1 MIGEGDLDPSEGQSQ
16 PSVGTLPLT
25 EKDPPEKPK
34 DKDPPPSSSV
44 EGLDTEAHDIDES
57 TTPSSPGGSD
67 KTEETPTSPIRTR
80 ICTEYP
86 PRDTSLRDSFSS
98 FWSGNLGDVSDQSGR
113 RHRWLIRKPKRRH
126 SVELEL
132 LDEKDPRPHKYV
144 LEGDRPLLP
153 RQRFYSSHLDARDIT
168 FQQVTFTLRYI
179 VQQRLQEKQLEE
191 SEKEKRESK
200 KRRQIEVPHDIIIR
214 PRRLIPVEP
223 ILSPFEIEGKKV
235 PGEDPFIPQLPFEK
249 PKVKNKTLEN
259 PLIPKNP
266 SPHKDSTSS
275 ESSVDTGPDSDM
287 AATGATKDLI
297 EALTKTLKNINQS
310 PTIPLPVFK
319 GKKGEDPED
328 HILKVEDYFGLHQID
343 DQQDKIK
350 RVKDTLFET
359 ARKWAQT
366 LNYTEE
372 VVKFD
377 YDPAIEDDKKA
388 SMKYL
393 FLRRFAKEG
402 RTLEAVYSAWG
413 SLTFDPNKDDIEQFI
428 LKVEE
433 LAKKLGYNEDA
444 QVMAVKSVLPRD
456 VYGICMTYKT
466 LKELKTFLIDLFANP
481 KMREAVPGT
490 ASVSGEPGVFS
501 IGQHVESN
509 VVNPTNADVSK
520 IHQDMNALQVR
531 FNKMSSADFRN
542 KSSKP
547 WKPEVTPPKRR
558 GGFNRGRGGRQYENA
573 YKNDRFKNE
582 NEGQSRDI
590 NQRDNAGNFRNRG
603 QGRGRFKSNFRGKG
617 RGRGGFD
624 KSPNVRRPRVAS
636 KTLDKDK
643 MRCHYCNELGHFIR
657 ECSKK
662 TRDEKKAGQ
671 FSGMSMDYYG
681 DDLYTGEDYDDE
693 VFATL
698 NN

>member
-1 MIGEGDLDPSEGQSQ
+1 MPTQSLIGEGDLEPFEGQSQ
-16 PSVGTLPLT
+16 PLVGTLPLT
-25 EKDPPEKPK
+25 EKDPPEKPE
-34 DKDPPPSSSV
+34 DKNPPPGSSV
-44 EGLDTEAHDIDES
+44 EGLDTEAHDKDEFI
-57 TTPSSPGGSD
+57 TPSSPGSSD
-67 KTEETPTSPIRTR
+67 KTEEPLTSPIRTR
-80 ICTEYP
+80 ISTEYS
-86 PRDTSLRDSFSS
+86 PRDTSLRDPFSS
-98 FWSGNLGDVSDQSGR
+98 FWSGKLGDVSDQSGR

-132 LDEKDPRPHKYV
+132 LDEKDPRPYKYV
-144 LEGDRPLLP
+144 LEGDRPLLA

-168 FQQVTFTLRYI
+168 FQQANFTLRYI
-179 VQQRLQEKQLEE
+179 VQQRLQEKQQEE
-191 SEKEKRESK
+191 TEKEKRESK
-200 KRRQIEVPHDIIIR
+200 KRRQIEVPHDIINR

-223 ILSPFEIEGKKV
+223 ILSPFEFEGRKV
-235 PGEDPFIPQLPFEK
+235 PGEGPLIQL
-249 PKVKNKTLEN
+249 
-259 PLIPKNP
+259 PLIPKTP
-266 SPHKDSTSS
+266 RPLRDPTSS
-275 ESSVDTGPDSDM
+275 ESSVDNEPDLDM

-297 EALTKTLKNINQS
+297 DALTKTLKNNNQS

-350 RVKDTLFET
+350 RFKDTLFET

-366 LNYTEE
+366 LVYTGE

-377 YDPAIEDDKKA
+377 YDPANEDDEKA

-402 RTLEAVYSAWG
+402 RTLEAAYSAWG

-428 LKVEE
+428 QKVEE

-456 VYGICMTYKT
+456 VYGICMTHKT

-501 IGQHVESN
+501 IGQHVEN
-509 VVNPTNADVSK
+509 KVVNPTIADVSK

-531 FNKMSSADFRN
+531 FNKISSADFKN
-542 KSSKP
+542 KTSKP

-573 YKNDRFKNE
+573 YRNDRFKSE
-582 NEGQSRDI
+582 NDGQNRDI
-590 NQRDNAGNFRNRG
+590 NQRDN
-603 QGRGRFKSNFRGKG
+603 
-617 RGRGGFD
+617 
-624 KSPNVRRPRVAS
+624 
-636 KTLDKDK
+636 T
-643 MRCHYCNELGHFIR
+643 
-657 ECSKK
+657 
-662 TRDEKKAGQ
+662 
-671 FSGMSMDYYG
+671 
-681 DDLYTGEDYDDE
+681 
-693 VFATL
+693 
-698 NN
+698 